1 MRDPIRYMKN
11 PSKVES
17 DHQKYDRL
25 SGEDGNGAAGTAR
38 RSHKT
43 ASKTE
48 GVFKSNPRV
57 GGYDKDLVLPDSS
70 GQECCFEE
78 RRASARCYTL
88 VSSEENLNLLE
99 TTEKNDAMNES
110 SQMDVEESI
119 EEVDM
124 EEGEIAG
131 GDENTAQY
139 DAKLK
144 SCWKPPSSLRGSS
157 NDANVSIVNPRRVL
171 FGANTEYSNNVSVNT
186 STASSQLNGSF
197 TRAEETINTKLAN
210 AEISMMFCSPNTN
223 VSVAETPGKPL
234 FSTHRKLNVPQP
246 RIDEN
251 DGADTATLSCLN
263 DVLASNNAD
272 EIVTSKSAIGGGA
285 AFSIFQDDDNDDS
298 GEATATISALNDVL
312 GGIPP
317 KKARGGIGFGIYSDD
332 SPEQSRN
339 FKPLEAKKSRYSG
352 EDTASLGDIGDVL
365 GDLES
370 CSVKDEHD
378 SKPKKNETAGF
389 AIYSDDSPVKSPK
402 RNKPA
407 SSGLGFEIFT
417 EEEPSASAQKKR
429 RANEPCFGDISRIE
443 EDEKTSNFQMDEN
456 LESSANAI
464 DYKTMHHKDNE
475 SAMRQVSIL
484 GELLVVCLPPCTS
497 HLASCL
503 TIYNKCNKLLFSA

>member
-1 MRDPIRYMKN
+1 
-11 PSKVES
+11 
-17 DHQKYDRL
+17 
-25 SGEDGNGAAGTAR
+25 
-38 RSHKT
+38 
-43 ASKTE
+43 
-48 GVFKSNPRV
+48 
-57 GGYDKDLVLPDSS
+57 
-70 GQECCFEE
+70 
-78 RRASARCYTL
+78 
-88 VSSEENLNLLE
+88 
-99 TTEKNDAMNES
+99 
-110 SQMDVEESI
+110 
-119 EEVDM
+119 
-124 EEGEIAG
+124 
-131 GDENTAQY
+131 
-139 DAKLK
+139 
-144 SCWKPPSSLRGSS
+144 
-157 NDANVSIVNPRRVL
+157 
-171 FGANTEYSNNVSVNT
+171 
-186 STASSQLNGSF
+186 
-197 TRAEETINTKLAN
+197 
-210 AEISMMFCSPNTN
+210 
-223 VSVAETPGKPL
+223 VAETPGKPL

-272 EIVTSKSAIGGGA
+272 EIVTSKPAIGGGA

-389 AIYSDDSPVKSPK
+389 AIYSDDSPVISPK

-429 RANEPCFGDISRIE
+429 RSNEPCFGDISRIE

-503 TIYNKCNKLLFSA
+503 TIYNKCNKFLFSA